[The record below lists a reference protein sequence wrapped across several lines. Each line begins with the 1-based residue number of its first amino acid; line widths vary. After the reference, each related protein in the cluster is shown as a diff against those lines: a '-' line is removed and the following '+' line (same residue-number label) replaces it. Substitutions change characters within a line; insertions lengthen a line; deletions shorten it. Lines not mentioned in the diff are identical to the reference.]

1 MVLQTAYIPHQS
13 VAGKH
18 HGTVTPLAVF
28 TVAGSAADTFS
39 TLQIICSV
47 MVA

>member
-13 VAGKH
+13 V
-18 HGTVTPLAVF
+18 VTPLAVF